1 MAKKRTFDRI
11 TALYERL
18 SRDDELQGESNSI
31 SNQKKYLED
40 FAKSNGFGNI
50 RHYTDDGYSGTNFKR
65 PGFQE
70 MLADIEAGRI
80 SIVIVKDMSRLGRN
94 YLEVGFYTEVMFPK
108 KGIRFIAI
116 NSSVDSA
123 KPNDNDFSPFIN
135 IMNEWYAKD
144 TSNKIKSVFDARM
157 KSGLRV
163 SASVPY
169 GYYRDPAD
177 KQHILI
183 DPVSAAVV
191 QRIFQMMADG
201 MNTGDICRTLT
212 EEKILTPAAYAKEY
226 HPEQCRARVETGFCK
241 WNRTVVLEIL
251 KRQEYLGHTIL
262 KKTVSMNFKTKERR
276 DTTEEE
282 QYFFPDTHE
291 PIISEEL
298 WEKAQR
304 NRRIIERK
312 RLNDDIKATSVF
324 LGLLYCSECG
334 RKLRFGIE
342 EKDSTGHIIMHYTCG
357 GYRGDYGEG
366 CTSHYINEEDLKALL
381 TEYLRIIS
389 KRIIQDESVFIK
401 ELSEKWKLHQ
411 ESIPARADENLK
423 HTQERYAE
431 LGSRL
436 TKLYEDFAA
445 GLLPERQYRTLME
458 KYDKEQQELEKRL
471 TLLEE
476 EIETVEIREINPQR
490 FVDLIKKYKGV
501 TDLHRDMV
509 RELIDKI
516 VVHHATGVKPNRE
529 QKVEIYFNFIGLYEL
544 SYTEEELEEI
554 RLKEEAEQAAKEDF
568 QHQQRLKWGRA
579 AKARKRDERLAA
591 NEGHLNPKKVCPW
604 CGKEFWP
611 NNSLRMYCSEECH
624 RAANL
629 AQTNAKNAARRRP
642 QKEVPC
648 AWCGKVFLQKNPNH
662 HSCSPECRHELHK
675 QWRRIDYQKKQAE
688 KKTKEAMNNEDFEAS
703 TEAVIEGSAVAA
715 SA

>member
-1 MAKKRTFDRI
+1 MAANNGVFSVLSTEGGIFDIMAGR
-11 TALYERL
+11 Y
-18 SRDDELQGESNSI
+18 SN
-31 SNQKKYLED
+31 
-40 FAKSNGFGNI
+40 KSNIDVWLKGHCGDAI
-50 RHYTDDGYSGTNFKR
+50 YVDRMTR
-65 PGFQE
+65 
-70 MLADIEAGRI
+70 EAECIMHPALSAILSIQPSVLDEIMSNTTMTGRGLI
-80 SIVIVKDMSRLGRN
+80 A
-94 YLEVGFYTEVMFPK
+94 
-108 KGIRFIAI
+108 RFLY
-116 NSSVDSA
+116 
-123 KPNDNDFSPFIN
+123 
-135 IMNEWYAKD
+135 EWYAKD

-183 DPVSAAVV
+183 DPISAAVV

-212 EEKILTPAAYAKEY
+212 EEKVLTPAAYAKEY
-226 HPEQCRARVETGFCK
+226 RPEQCRARVETGFCK

-282 QYFFPDTHE
+282 QYFFPNTHE

-304 NRRIIERK
+304 NRRIVERK

-357 GYRGDYGEG
+357 GYRGDYDEG
-366 CTSHYINEEDLKALL
+366 CSSHYINEEDLKALL
-381 TEYLRIIS
+381 TEYLRIMT
-389 KRIIQDESVFIK
+389 KRIIQDEAAFIR

-411 ESIPARADENLK
+411 ESIPVRANEDLK

-490 FVDLIKKYKGV
+490 FVDLIKKYKDV
-501 TDLHRDMV
+501 TDLHRGMV

-529 QKVEIYFNFIGLYEL
+529 QKVEIRPTAAGPIWKSRSISSWLRSKDLRNWRP
-544 SYTEEELEEI
+544 S
-554 RLKEEAEQAAKEDF
+554 LKQ
-568 QHQQRLKWGRA
+568 
-579 AKARKRDERLAA
+579 KR
-591 NEGHLNPKKVCPW
+591 
-604 CGKEFWP
+604 
-611 NNSLRMYCSEECH
+611 
-624 RAANL
+624 
-629 AQTNAKNAARRRP
+629 
-642 QKEVPC
+642 
-648 AWCGKVFLQKNPNH
+648 
-662 HSCSPECRHELHK
+662 
-675 QWRRIDYQKKQAE
+675 
-688 KKTKEAMNNEDFEAS
+688 
-703 TEAVIEGSAVAA
+703 
-715 SA
+715 

>member
-1 MAKKRTFDRI
+1 MLQAVHGWSS
-11 TALYERL
+11 AYERL
-18 SRDDELQGESNSI
+18 VKS
-31 SNQKKYLED
+31 QKFFSSYL
-40 FAKSNGFGNI
+40 
-50 RHYTDDGYSGTNFKR
+50 T
-65 PGFQE
+65 QE
-70 MLADIEAGRI
+70 
-80 SIVIVKDMSRLGRN
+80 DMSRLGRN

-212 EEKILTPAAYAKEY
+212 EEKVLTPAAYAKEY

-282 QYFFPDTHE
+282 QYFFPNTHE

-304 NRRIIERK
+304 NRRIVERK

-357 GYRGDYGEG
+357 GYLGDYGSG

-381 TEYLRIIS
+381 TEYLRIMT
-389 KRIIQDESVFIK
+389 KRIIQDEAAFIK

-411 ESIPARADENLK
+411 EAIPARANEDLK

-445 GLLPERQYRTLME
+445 GLLPERQYRSLME

-490 FVDLIKKYKGV
+490 FVDLIKKYKDV
-501 TDLHRDMV
+501 TDLHRGMV
-509 RELIDKI
+509 RELIDNNI
-516 VVHHATGVKPNRE
+516 QAFLESTGYITFEP
-529 QKVEIYFNFIGLYEL
+529 G
-544 SYTEEELEEI
+544 
-554 RLKEEAEQAAKEDF
+554 
-568 QHQQRLKWGRA
+568 
-579 AKARKRDERLAA
+579 
-591 NEGHLNPKKVCPW
+591 
-604 CGKEFWP
+604 
-611 NNSLRMYCSEECH
+611 
-624 RAANL
+624 
-629 AQTNAKNAARRRP
+629 AQTTTRQLYGVYKKWCYDNAEKASAMTTFARYLG
-642 QKEVPC
+642 Q
-648 AWCGKVFLQKNPNH
+648 
-662 HSCSPECRHELHK
+662 
-675 QWRRIDYQKKQAE
+675 QAE
-688 KKTKEAMNNEDFEAS
+688 DLGIIPNKNIKLDLTRRARGYDGIR
-703 TEAVIEGSAVAA
+703 AVVDGFMEIQDDDDCPFP
-715 SA
+715 

>member
-183 DPVSAAVV
+183 DPISAAVV

-212 EEKILTPAAYAKEY
+212 EEKVLTPAAYAKEY

-251 KRQEYLGHTIL
+251 KRQEYLGHT
-262 KKTVSMNFKTKERR
+262 K
-276 DTTEEE
+276 
-282 QYFFPDTHE
+282 
-291 PIISEEL
+291 
-298 WEKAQR
+298 
-304 NRRIIERK
+304 
-312 RLNDDIKATSVF
+312 
-324 LGLLYCSECG
+324 G
-334 RKLRFGIE
+334 R
-342 EKDSTGHIIMHYTCG
+342 
-357 GYRGDYGEG
+357 
-366 CTSHYINEEDLKALL
+366 
-381 TEYLRIIS
+381 
-389 KRIIQDESVFIK
+389 
-401 ELSEKWKLHQ
+401 
-411 ESIPARADENLK
+411 
-423 HTQERYAE
+423 
-431 LGSRL
+431 
-436 TKLYEDFAA
+436 
-445 GLLPERQYRTLME
+445 
-458 KYDKEQQELEKRL
+458 
-471 TLLEE
+471 
-476 EIETVEIREINPQR
+476 
-490 FVDLIKKYKGV
+490 
-501 TDLHRDMV
+501 
-509 RELIDKI
+509 
-516 VVHHATGVKPNRE
+516 
-529 QKVEIYFNFIGLYEL
+529 
-544 SYTEEELEEI
+544 
-554 RLKEEAEQAAKEDF
+554 
-568 QHQQRLKWGRA
+568 
-579 AKARKRDERLAA
+579 
-591 NEGHLNPKKVCPW
+591 CP
-604 CGKEFWP
+604 CP
-611 NNSLRMYCSEECH
+611 
-624 RAANL
+624 
-629 AQTNAKNAARRRP
+629 
-642 QKEVPC
+642 
-648 AWCGKVFLQKNPNH
+648 
-662 HSCSPECRHELHK
+662 
-675 QWRRIDYQKKQAE
+675 
-688 KKTKEAMNNEDFEAS
+688 
-703 TEAVIEGSAVAA
+703 VI
-715 SA
+715 